1 MKRHAL
7 FLFTL
12 AVVAAAQSADR
23 RRGAAPA
30 SSAPPAAAS
39 SVANGQGFEAFQL
52 ILERN
57 IFNPTRV
64 GRTRVADEEKPA
76 RSDEITLVGIVRYGD
91 RGLAV
96 FHSPEPSFRREVGE
110 GGEIADFKVLRVD
123 AGGVE
128 LQRGDQPLK
137 LVVSQQIRRVEG
149 GEWTVSAP
157 RTPPADPRA
166 SSGRPA
172 ETAPVEIPANAS
184 EVLKHLMKQREQQL
198 KK

>member
-1 MKRHAL
+1 MKSHVFLLFAL
-7 FLFTL
+7 
-12 AVVAAAQSADR
+12 AAVAAAQGADR
-23 RRGAAPA
+23 RRGGAPA
-30 SSAPPAAAS
+30 SSAPPAAPATAAS
-39 SVANGQGFEAFQL
+39 GQGFEAFQL

-57 IFNPTRV
+57 IFNPSRV

-123 AGGVE
+123 SAGVD
-128 LQRGDQPLK
+128 LQRGEQPLK

-166 SSGRPA
+166 NSGRPA

-184 EVLKHLMKQREQQL
+184 EVLKRLMKQREQQL

>member
-76 RSDEITLVGIVRYGD
+76 RSDEITLVGIVRYDD

-149 GEWTVSAP
+149 GDWTVSAP

-166 SSGRPA
+166 GSGRAA
-172 ETAPVEIPANAS
+172 EAVPVEIPANAS
-184 EVLKHLMKQREQQL
+184 EVLKRLMKQREQQL

>member
-1 MKRHAL
+1 MKRHTFVL
-7 FLFTL
+7 FVL
-12 AVVAAAQSADR
+12 AAVAAAQGTDR
-23 RRGAAPA
+23 RRGGAPA
-30 SSAPPAAAS
+30 SSAAPAAAAS
-39 SVANGQGFEAFQL
+39 GQGFEAFQL

-64 GRTRVADEEKPA
+64 GRTRVADEEKPV

-96 FHSPEPSFRREVGE
+96 FHSSEASFRREVGE

-149 GEWTVSAP
+149 GDWTVSAP

-166 SSGRPA
+166 GSGRAA
-172 ETAPVEIPANAS
+172 EAVPVEIPANAS
-184 EVLKHLMKQREQQL
+184 EVLKRLMKQREQQL

>member
-30 SSAPPAAAS
+30 P

-184 EVLKHLMKQREQQL
+184 EVLKRLMKQREQQL